1 MCCATLSEQLQHSR
15 KWYDVGLRADD
26 LQVHMR
32 THYKQSKCVCTE
44 CGIGFSTPDKLA
56 KHTRSHDV
64 NTDTPCDTCE
74 KSFVSKLQY
83 HDHCGHEH
91 GQQFPCKLCGKF
103 KDSKYWLEKH

>member
-1 MCCATLSEQLQHSR
+1 MCF
-15 KWYDVGLRADD
+15 YRADD